1 MDTTAAGAARGV
13 YALLADGTTVEIRPA
28 TPQDLPAVQAMHD
41 GMSADNS
48 YLRFFGYSRLSAEQ
62 EARRVGR
69 PPAAGHVALLA
80 VSEGRIIGVASYEA
94 EDHAETAEVAFAVP
108 DSMRG
113 RGIGTL
119 LLEHLVSAAVQRG
132 IETFTASVLA
142 ENAEMQKVFADAGLS
157 FQTYLVDG
165 VLRLTCELPCDDADP
180 GWGPYLD
187 AAAVRERGADV
198 ASLRRVFAPESVAV
212 VGASRRMGTT
222 GRAILHNIVTAGYG
236 GRVYAVNPHA
246 AHMEAVPCLASVA
259 ALPEPVDLAVIAV
272 PPAAVSTVADQCGR
286 RGIKALAV
294 ITMGLDPP
302 QGADLLAICRRYGM
316 RLAGPGCF
324 GIAVPGIGLDATF
337 AARHPAPGPVGLVMQ
352 SGGLGVALADRLSQL
367 GIGVSCLASVGAKY
381 DISGN
386 DLLVWWEHD
395 PATKLAVLYLESF
408 GNPRKFARTARQA
421 GRTMPILAVPPART
435 PASQHTTARSTP
447 PAAPLIT
454 RDALFRQAGIIAT
467 ADLSELLGA
476 AALLAT
482 QPIPAGPHVAIV
494 SNVPGAGALAAAACA
509 QHGLTVHRTT
519 GETRRRLHAL
529 LPPHSTV
536 TGPIDT
542 TATITTGTYRRAL
555 ELAAADHGVHAILA
569 LALPTA
575 ATGNLTTAI
584 RTAHTGIPIA
594 AVILDQPQPIQLLPA
609 TTPTQPPPPGT
620 TQPPQPATAPP
631 GTAPPPASIP
641 SYADP
646 EAAVR
651 ALAHATTYG
660 TWRSRP
666 AGHIPHYS
674 DTTPADA
681 RTLVRDYLTRHPNG
695 GWLPPTQ
702 TTALLAH
709 YGIHQAGLT
718 PVTSAD
724 DAIRVAAALTGPIV
738 LKADVTGPPQHSD
751 TGTVQLDLRTETD
764 IRRAH
769 RLLTA
774 KYGRLRQILIQ
785 PMITG
790 GTDVTISVTQDPT
803 FGPLIAF
810 GPSPPATAP
819 PAGHTARL
827 APLTDTDADE
837 LIQSAPPA
845 PQPPSHHPPPATS
858 QPALQDLLLRTSTL
872 ADDLPEITQLDLSP
886 IITRPDQASVI
897 NAQILI
903 TPAQPQDP
911 FLRQLG

>member
-1 MDTTAAGAARGV
+1 MNATKTRSAALTSSA
-13 YALLADGTTVEIRPA
+13 YALLADGTTTGIRPA
-28 TPQDLPAVQAMHD
+28 T
-41 GMSADNS
+41 
-48 YLRFFGYSRLSAEQ
+48 
-62 EARRVGR
+62 
-69 PPAAGHVALLA
+69 
-80 VSEGRIIGVASYEA
+80 
-94 EDHAETAEVAFAVP
+94 
-108 DSMRG
+108 
-113 RGIGTL
+113 
-119 LLEHLVSAAVQRG
+119 
-132 IETFTASVLA
+132 
-142 ENAEMQKVFADAGLS
+142 
-157 FQTYLVDG
+157 
-165 VLRLTCELPCDDADP
+165 P

-294 ITMGLDPP
+294 ITMGLDSP

-337 AARHPAPGPVGLVMQ
+337 AARHLAPGPVGLVMQ

-381 DISGN
+381 DVSGN
-386 DLLVWWEHD
+386 DLLLWWEHD
-395 PATKLAVLYLESF
+395 PATKLAVLYTESF

-435 PASQHTTARSTP
+435 PAGQHPAARTTP
-447 PAAPLIT
+447 GAAPLIT

-467 ADLSELLGA
+467 AGLSELIDT

-494 SNVPGAGALAAAACA
+494 SNVAGADVLAAAACA

-584 RTAHTGIPIA
+584 RTAHIDIPIA
-594 AVILDQPQPIQLLPA
+594 AVILDQPQPIQLLPP
-609 TTPTQPPPPGT
+609 TTQP
-620 TQPPQPATAPP
+620 QPPQPATTPA
-631 GTAPPPASIP
+631 PASIP
-641 SYADP
+641 SYACP
-646 EAAVR
+646 EAAVA

-666 AGHIPHYS
+666 AGHIPHHT

-681 RTLVRDYLTRHPNG
+681 RTLTREYLTRHPKG
-695 GWLPPTQ
+695 GWLPPTH
-702 TTALLAH
+702 TTALLTH
-709 YGIHQAGLT
+709 YGIHQVGLT

-724 DAIRVAAALTGPIV
+724 DAIRAAAALGGPIV
-738 LKADVTGPPQHSD
+738 LKADVPDLLHRTNAGA
-751 TGTVQLDLRTETD
+751 VQLDLRTVAE
-764 IRRAH
+764 IRRAY
-769 RLLTA
+769 RVLSA
-774 KYGRLRQILIQ
+774 KFGRLRQILMQ

-790 GTDVTISVTQDPT
+790 GTEVIIGVTQDPM
-803 FGPLIAF
+803 FGPLVVF
-810 GPSPPATAP
+810 GLGGVATEVLDDRA
-819 PAGHTARL
+819 ARL

-837 LIQSAPPA
+837 LIRSGPSAPLLLGHRGQPA
-845 PQPPSHHPPPATS
+845 ADL
-858 QPALQDLLLRTSTL
+858 PALQDLLLRVSKLT
-872 ADDLPEITQLDLSP
+872 DDLPEVAELDLSP
-886 IITRPDQASVI
+886 VIACPGGVSVVD
-897 NAQILI
+897 ARILI
-903 TPAQPQDP
+903 TPAQRHDP
-911 FLRQLG
+911 FLRQPG